1 MQPTRCCWAPCYPAS
16 CSCWAPTASMTIG
29 SRRSWPSAPWS
40 PTHAPR
46 LIAAHC
52 VHVLPTF
59 LDVSLSSVTRAAP
72 RTIELGAVMSGG
84 ELSYDVMSEPT
95 VAAGCHCGISALLLH
110 CVCASARGASV
121 VGCRDGRAGEPTFG
135 CVQPHSDL
143 SGLESLCV

>member
-1 MQPTRCCWAPCYPAS
+1 MQPTRRCWAPCYPVS

-84 ELSYDVMSEPT
+84 ELSQDVMSNLSPRRLRDAIVVSPHFCCT
-95 VAAGCHCGISALLLH
+95 ASALQ
-110 CVCASARGASV
+110 CAALQSSTVVTAVLASLPLAA
-121 VGCRDGRAGEPTFG
+121 CSRTAI
-135 CVQPHSDL
+135 
-143 SGLESLCV
+143 